1 MRSTHHQSEVPDPIT
16 RPVFITVDHLR
27 DFYPIEYIHYYIHC
41 SLAYHQPSSISAN
54 LTRPLT
60 PPPHLPLTT
69 LTPCYYARQSQRGA
83 FGEYRSSRILVTVQS
98 GWACFFRITSANLN
112 FRLVP
117 FSLYKQTMYTTEDN
131 FQRVASCYYV
141 TFRCCASS
149 TGPTGARR
157 KND

>member
-60 PPPHLPLTT
+60 PPPSPIDDTYSLLLRTSVT
-69 LTPCYYARQSQRGA
+69 AR
-83 FGEYRSSRILVTVQS
+83 
-98 GWACFFRITSANLN
+98 
-112 FRLVP
+112 
-117 FSLYKQTMYTTEDN
+117 SLWG
-131 FQRVASCYYV
+131 V
-141 TFRCCASS
+141 
-149 TGPTGARR
+149 
-157 KND
+157 